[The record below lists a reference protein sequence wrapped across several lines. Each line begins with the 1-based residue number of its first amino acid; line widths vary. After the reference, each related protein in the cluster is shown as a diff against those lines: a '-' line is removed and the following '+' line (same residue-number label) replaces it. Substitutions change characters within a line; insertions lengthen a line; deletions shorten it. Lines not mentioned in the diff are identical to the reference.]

1 MSLTQKIKSLDGKEA
16 GSITLDK
23 DVFGLEVRTDLL
35 HRAVQYQLA
44 ARRSGNHKTKTISEI
59 SGTGKKPYKQKGTG
73 NARQGS
79 LRSAQFRGG
88 ATIFGPV
95 VRSHAIDLPKKVRAL
110 ALRTALSSKASA
122 GKLVVLADTK
132 ASTHKT
138 KDMAANLSKMGIT
151 SALFIS
157 GNEVDANFARA
168 TNNIP
173 HIDILPS
180 AGANVYDI
188 LRHDTLVLTKDAVDL
203 LTARLSTKE
212 GKE

>member
-1 MSLTQKIKSLDGKEA
+1 MSLTQTIKSLGGKDA
-16 GSITLDK
+16 GTITLNE
-23 DVFGLEVRTDLL
+23 DVFGLPIRSDLL
-35 HRAVQYQLA
+35 HRAVNWQLA

-110 ALRTALSSKASA
+110 ALRTALSSKLST
-122 GKLVVLADTK
+122 GKLVILADT
-132 ASTHKT
+132 AATSHKT
-138 KDMAANLSKMGIT
+138 KDMAQTLTAMGIK

-157 GNEVDANFARA
+157 GNEVDVNFARA

-173 HIDILPS
+173 HIDVLPT

-188 LRHDTLVLTKDAVDL
+188 LRHDTLVLTKDAVDM
-203 LTARLSTKE
+203 LTARLASNKE
-212 GKE
+212 